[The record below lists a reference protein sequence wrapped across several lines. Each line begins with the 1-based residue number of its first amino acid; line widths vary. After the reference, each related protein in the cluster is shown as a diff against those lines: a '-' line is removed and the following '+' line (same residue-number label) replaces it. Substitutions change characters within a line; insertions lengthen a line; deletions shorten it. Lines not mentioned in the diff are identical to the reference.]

1 MLLASDLV
9 NANSYPPRSPLTK
22 IMLALNALY
31 IFFTFTFT
39 TGKNNFLQGI
49 NSVFLRKKKGKKQ
62 WISTYPMHWVNVFYR
77 NDNWKKWGFT
87 APATSWGYSST
98 RPWIIKVQL
107 VLGRDRETYWTPTK
121 AVQSMFLVIRI
132 TCSSRFVSSYFWLI
146 KYHNI
151 IFSTV
156 ASRSC

>member
-49 NSVFLRKKKGKKQ
+49 NSVFLRKKKGKNNVLENNILVAGHLWDHMACACRALISWGVLHFENV
-62 WISTYPMHWVNVFYR
+62 WISEDTSFEWNRVSVRVERTIRLRGNILFLLPRENNAPTRKMDDSDVL
-77 NDNWKKWGFT
+77 KK
-87 APATSWGYSST
+87 
-98 RPWIIKVQL
+98 Q
-107 VLGRDRETYWTPTK
+107 
-121 AVQSMFLVIRI
+121 FLWLTIRGI
-132 TCSSRFVSSYFWLI
+132 
-146 KYHNI
+146 
-151 IFSTV
+151 
-156 ASRSC
+156 